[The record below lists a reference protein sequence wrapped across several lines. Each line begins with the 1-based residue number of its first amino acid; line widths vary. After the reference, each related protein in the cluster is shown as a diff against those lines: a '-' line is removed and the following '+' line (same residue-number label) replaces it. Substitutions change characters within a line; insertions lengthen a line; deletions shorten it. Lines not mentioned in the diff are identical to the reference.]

1 MAALKYAGLD
11 DTDSDE
17 ELPPGWE
24 ERTTKDGWVYYANH
38 LEERT
43 QWDHPKSGK
52 RKRVAGDLP
61 YGWEQE
67 TDENGQLYFVDHIN
81 KRTTHL
87 DPRLAFTVEEN
98 PMKPSAKQKYDGNT
112 TAMEIL
118 QGRDMSGKVIVIT
131 GANAGI
137 GFETAKSFALHGAH
151 VILACRNMVK
161 ANEAVQSILEEW
173 HKAKV
178 EAMSLDL
185 ASLRSV
191 QEFAEAFKSKNILLH
206 VLICNAGVFAVPWK
220 LTEDDLETTFQT
232 NHLGHFYLIQLL
244 KDVLCRSAP
253 ARVVIVS
260 SESHRFTDIN
270 DCSGKLDLNLLSPA
284 KKDYWAMLAY
294 NRSKLCNILVSNEL
308 NRRLSSRGVTSNAL
322 HPGSMMYSS
331 LHHSWWVYTLLFFLA
346 RPFTKSMQQGAAT
359 SVYCACA
366 PELEG
371 LGGMY
376 FNNCCR
382 CAPSQEAENETT
394 AAALWELSE
403 KLIQDRVG
411 SPGK

>member
-1 MAALKYAGLD
+1 MAALKFAGLD
-11 DTDSDE
+11 DTDSEE

-67 TDENGQLYFVDHIN
+67 TDENGQVYFVDHIN
-81 KRTTHL
+81 KRTTYL
-87 DPRLAFTVEEN
+87 DPRMAFTVEDN
-98 PMKPSAKQKYDGNT
+98 PMKSNMKQKYDGNT
-112 TAMEIL
+112 TAMEVL
-118 QGRDMSGKVIVIT
+118 EGRDLSDKVIIIT

-137 GFETAKSFALHGAH
+137 GLETAKSFALHGAH
-151 VILACRNMVK
+151 VILACRNTSR
-161 ANEAVQSILEEW
+161 ADEAVRQILKEW

-178 EAMSLDL
+178 EAITLDL
-185 ASLRSV
+185 ASLQSV
-191 QEFAEAFKSKNILLH
+191 WEFAETFKSKNLALH
-206 VLICNAGVFAVPWK
+206 VLVCNAAVFGLPWQ
-220 LTEDDLETTFQT
+220 LTEDGLERTFQV

-253 ARVVIVS
+253 ARIVMVS
-260 SESHRFTDIN
+260 SESHRFMDIKEN
-270 DCSGKLDLNLLSPA
+270 SGKLDFNLLSPS

-294 NRSKLCNILVSNEL
+294 NRSKLCNILLSNEL
-308 NRRLSSRGVTSNAL
+308 NRRLSTHGVISNAV
-322 HPGSMMYSS
+322 HPGNLIYSS
-331 LHHSWWVYTLLFFLA
+331 LHHNWWFYTLLFTLA
-346 RPFTKSMQQGAAT
+346 RPFTKSLQQGAAT
-359 SVYCACA
+359 TVYCAVA
-366 PELEG
+366 AELEG

-382 CAPSQEAENETT
+382 CVPSQQAQN
-394 AAALWELSE
+394 
-403 KLIQDRVG
+403 
-411 SPGK
+411 